1 VTARVGIERWWRFVR
16 QSIKR
21 GWGRAVAFSNH
32 VGLVVLLA
40 ALAGAGA
47 LSWKS
52 GNWWLVAV
60 AALLEFWL
68 ILAVGAYDEWRS
80 ADRAIAEF
88 LLPSFDSTIRQL
100 EGERGR
106 ANVWLGTLKGS
117 PSDSDIHNI
126 DWLFDGFWLQ
136 TLEIILEPR
145 AGDLWYRF
153 SNPDHAVG
161 DLEPVPADER
171 ERVYRKVRDA
181 VQRLDA
187 VIAEFHKTRKLLKDA
202 LAK

>member
-1 VTARVGIERWWRFVR
+1 VAAREGIGRWWRFVR
-16 QSIKR
+16 QSLKR
-21 GWGRAVAFSNH
+21 GWSRAVAFSNH
-32 VGLVVLLA
+32 VGLVLLLA
-40 ALAGAGA
+40 TLAGAGA
-47 LSWKS
+47 VSWVS

-60 AALLEFWL
+60 AALVEFWL
-68 ILAVGAYDEWRS
+68 IFAVGAYDEWRS
-80 ADRAIAEF
+80 ADRAIAEL
-88 LLPSFDSTIRQL
+88 LLPSFDATIRQL

-126 DWLFDGFWLQ
+126 DWLFDGFWMQ
-136 TLEIILEPR
+136 TLEILMEPR
-145 AGDLWYRF
+145 AGNLWQRF
-153 SNPDHAVG
+153 ANPDHAVG

-187 VIAEFHKTRKLLKDA
+187 VIADFHETRKLLIERS
-202 LAK
+202 